1 MSEHEMLQLAQR
13 VAVIQVLPITVQGE
27 KPAQEEFVMK
37 HPVIGLVM
45 AVLSCLK
52 SVSRHD
58 INNHYRYYAIALH
71 LSIMKTY

>member
-37 HPVIGLVM
+37 HLLLIINNINYSNSMM
-45 AVLSCLK
+45 AVSSCL
-52 SVSRHD
+52 
-58 INNHYRYYAIALH
+58 
-71 LSIMKTY
+71 